1 MFGFV
6 RFKQFFCEIRKKE
19 FGSILCQTLVIFL
32 LTRDKW
38 YLEWFFI
45 EHLYGT
51 SQKKDAFRGCNSQMF
66 RFQLVRHVESVNIFF
81 WQHLNT
87 SNVALGCLTL
97 FHPLDTNNTDLGL
110 SRPNNQ
116 LVYHLVN
123 FGNNIRSDLYSA
135 DASPEFGHLKVVRNK
150 S

>member
-1 MFGFV
+1 
-6 RFKQFFCEIRKKE
+6 
-19 FGSILCQTLVIFL
+19 
-32 LTRDKW
+32 
-38 YLEWFFI
+38 
-45 EHLYGT
+45 
-51 SQKKDAFRGCNSQMF
+51 MF

-97 FHPLDTNNTDLGL
+97 FHPLDTNTSDLGL

-135 DASPEFGHLKVVRNK
+135 DASPEVRDLKVVRNK